1 MAVPKKRTS
10 KAKRNTRRT
19 LWKQKISL
27 QTRKSYSLASSILK
41 KRIDQKGVETGDRL
55 AV

>member
-19 LWKQKISL
+19 LWKQKIYS
-27 QTRKSYSLASSILK
+27 QIRKSFSLASSILNKQMVEK
-41 KRIDQKGVETGDRL
+41 KKLHQEEQ
-55 AV
+55 

>member
-19 LWKQKISL
+19 LWKEKISP
-27 QTRKSYSLASSILK
+27 QTKKSFSLASSILNKRK
-41 KRIDQKGVETGDRL
+41 KRSKQDVE
-55 AV
+55 

>member
-19 LWKQKISL
+19 LWKQKISS
-27 QTRKSYSLASSILK
+27 QTRKSFSLASSILK
-41 KRIDQKGVETGDRL
+41 KRMVEKRKL
-55 AV
+55 RQEEE